1 MRTFIRGRA
10 LGTGPSRKRRPRLGG
25 LGACAFTLPPPVV

>member
-10 LGTGPSRKRRPRLGG
+10 VGSRIGALGALT
-25 LGACAFTLPPPVV
+25 LGACAALAGGC